1 MLELAE
7 RNMMSKRNARRD
19 RRIEQEILVE
29 TYSDEDDAMAWH
41 NYLEEK
47 LHFPFRATCIAERV
61 ISPLRLGDRVEVVGM
76 APDRECWHEMFVEIP
91 WDGRR
96 LGVPLAQLKPAVK
109 TDKDTKEAVADWHY
123 WVGRRYG
130 L

>member
-1 MLELAE
+1 MAQA
-7 RNMMSKRNARRD
+7 KRNAKRE
-19 RRIEQEILVE
+19 RRIAREILVE
-29 TYSDEDDAMAWH
+29 TYSEEDEAMAWY
-41 NYLEEK
+41 NYVEER
-47 LHFPFRATCIAERV
+47 LHFPFRATCIVERV
-61 ISPLRLGDRVEVVGM
+61 ISPLRKGERVEVVGM
-76 APDRECWHEMFVEIP
+76 APESECWHEMFVEIP

-123 WVGRRYG
+123 WVDHEYT